1 VVFVDVSGAA
11 AGAGAADEIRSVK
24 FLALSS
30 QEDALEEAGA
40 VVTFVKLLPAVP
52 LAGSSASAA
61 AAAASAAAAAA
72 ADGVTPSTS
81 SSSAVTVV
89 VGSSSGRTYLWTVD
103 ARAAAAAAAAK
114 APSAAGTCAAASSGT
129 CGAAQQGSSEAVS
142 YDAVIEDGP
151 AGAEA
156 VAVAVVPGASSY
168 AVVRYC
174 RVVLPLSVLL
184 PLILPVR

>member
-1 VVFVDVSGAA
+1 VRFSEAGLQVVFVDVSGAA

-52 LAGSSASAA
+52 LAGASTSAA
-61 AAAASAAAAAA
+61 ASAAA

-103 ARAAAAAAAAK
+103 ARAAAAAK

>member
-103 ARAAAAAAAAK
+103 ARAAAAAK

-156 VAVAVVPGASSY
+156 VTVAVVPGASSY

-174 RVVLPLSVLL
+174 RVVLSLSVLL